1 VREGSCD
8 FRDGCFV
15 VDVPPHASRRFRELF
30 KEVKGGTRPPWRIEN
45 KPDTAIDLEWF
56 FQRYPASISESAQIR
71 MRTGSEQWRKGREVI
86 DQIMTRDFKAPE
98 TVSFKEGRQPYS
110 FQARAAALA
119 RQTGRILLLDDGG
132 LGKTVSALAMISD
145 PAFLPAIVVPPPHIA
160 EQWVEEYIEV
170 FTTLRPHIVKGT
182 TPYKLPPAD
191 VYVMPYSRLSGWV
204 SYSHEFGHR
213 SIILDEIQDLRRGAE
228 TDKGRAARHF
238 VEAPSVRLRAGLTAT
253 PIYNYGSEIY
263 QIVNYIAPGAL
274 GSWQSFIIE
283 WCVSKGNHWV
293 VKEPDVLG
301 DWLRSEGIALRRTEH
316 DEEVKSNLPAL
327 NRLIVNVPWDDRA
340 VDDDQAL
347 RRALALKVMSGN
359 FTQSGQAARELD
371 VMMRH
376 DTGLAKA
383 RGVAAYVSMLLEA
396 GEKVLLTG
404 WHRDVYDI
412 WLRELERFKPVMY
425 TGTESPSQ
433 KRRSKQEFINGD
445 AGVMIMSLRSG
456 SGTDGLQDVCAH
468 VVFGELDWSPQ
479 VHTQVIWRLRRPG
492 QKRQVTAHFLVT
504 DGGSDPVIVE
514 TNGLKASQSHAILNP
529 WTAPAV
535 AISDESR
542 MKALAA
548 RVLEQTGG
556 AK

>member
-1 VREGSCD
+1 MREGSCD
-8 FRDGCFV
+8 FRDGSFV

-30 KEVKGGTRPPWRIEN
+30 KEVKSGTRPPWRIQS
-45 KPDTAIDLEWF
+45 KPDTAVDLEWF
-56 FQRYPASISESAQIR
+56 FQRYPAAISDVARRIMRSGASQWQESRAR
-71 MRTGSEQWRKGREVI
+71 L
-86 DQIMTRDFKAPE
+86 DQIMTREFTPPT
-98 TVSFKEGRQPYS
+98 TVSFKDGRQPYAY
-110 FQARAAALA
+110 QARAAALA
-119 RQTGRILLLDDGG
+119 RETGRILLLDDGG

-145 PAFLPAIVVPPPHIA
+145 PDFLPAIVVPPPHIA
-160 EQWVEEYIEV
+160 DQWVEEYIEV
-170 FTTLRPHIVKGT
+170 FTTLRAHVVKGT

-191 VYVMPYSRLSGWV
+191 VFILPYSRLSGWV
-204 SYSHEFGHR
+204 SHAHEFGHR
-213 SIILDEIQDLRRGAE
+213 SIVLDEIQDLRRGQE
-228 TDKGRAARHF
+228 TDKGRAAKAF
-238 VEAPSVRLRAGLTAT
+238 IEAPTVRLRAGLTAT

-263 QIVNYIAPGAL
+263 RIVDYVAPGAL
-274 GSWQSFIIE
+274 GSWESFVVE
-283 WCVSKGNHWV
+283 WCVSKGDHWV

-316 DEEVKSNLPAL
+316 DEEVKSNLPPL
-327 NRLIVNVPWDDRA
+327 NRLIVNVPWDDGA

-347 RRALALKVMSGN
+347 RRSLALKVMSGN

-376 DTGLAKA
+376 DTGVAKA
-383 RGVAAYVSMLLEA
+383 RGVAAYVAMLAAA

-404 WHRDVYDI
+404 WHRDVYEV
-412 WLRELERFKPVMY
+412 WLRDLAAYKPVMY
-425 TGTESPSQ
+425 TGSESPSA
-433 KRRSKQEFINGD
+433 KKKSKDAFINGD

-504 DGGSDPVIVE
+504 DRGSDPVIVE

-529 WTAPAV
+529 WAAPAV